1 MSRKN
6 NIFVISAPSGAGK
19 TTLVQILM
27 ERIPNLYFS
36 ISHTTRPYRDGEL
49 EGVDYFFINENT
61 FRQMIS
67 SGEFLEWAE
76 VHGHLYG
83 TSKRMIMLAEEGGKD
98 LILDLDV
105 QGAASVRKIL
115 PEAASIFIMPPSY
128 ESLRAR
134 LVQRR
139 TDKEEQIE
147 QRLENAREEIQRY
160 REYDYVVINEELGSA
175 AENLCGIV
183 RSKRCQREN
192 LEEKI
197 EMILKS
203 FNSAQ

>member
-1 MSRKN
+1 M
-6 NIFVISAPSGAGK
+6 ISAPSGAGK
-19 TTLVQILM
+19 TTLVQRLM
-27 ERIPNLYFS
+27 ERVPNLYFS
-36 ISHTTRPYRDGEL
+36 ISHTTRPSREGEQ
-49 EGVDYFFINENT
+49 EGIDYFFINENT

-67 SGEFLEWAE
+67 GNEFLEWAE
-76 VHGHLYG
+76 VHGHRYG
-83 TSKRMIMLAEEGGKD
+83 TSKRMIKLAEEAGKD

-105 QGAASVRKIL
+105 QGAGSVRKIL

-128 ESLRAR
+128 ESLRER

-160 REYDYVVINEELGSA
+160 GEYDYVVINEEIDSA
-175 AENLCGIV
+175 TENLCGIV
-183 RSKRCQREN
+183 RSRRCQREN

-197 EMILKS
+197 EKILKS
-203 FNSAQ
+203 FNSAR